1 MSGGVRHHNRPQE
14 IKRYPFE
21 RVCPFEHRLVLT
33 EIVFADSAER
43 AEEIAQAGPNA
54 FHRVAVNFADT
65 IPIIIASPLALTGH
79 VAHGSMF
86 PARLVQMVVGPP
98 FIRVDNRIR
107 PRLRDHKRLQGRTVT
122 VRANLQAK
130 DAAFASDKADNWNAI
145 IVPHAMPA
153 HPVRPAAG
161 PIRRIR
167 VFQALFACILIHLIH
182 FDRGVVE
189 G

>member
-1 MSGGVRHHNRPQE
+1 VSRGARHHNRPQE

-21 RVCPFEHRLVLT
+21 RVGPFEHRLVLT
-33 EIVFADSAER
+33 EIVFANSAER
-43 AEEIAQAGPNA
+43 AEEITQAGPNA

-65 IPIIIASPLALTGH
+65 ISIIITSPLALTGH
-79 VAHGSMF
+79 VAYGRMF
-86 PARLVQMVVGPP
+86 PSRLVQMVVGPP
-98 FIRVDNRIR
+98 FIRVDNRIW
-107 PRLRDHKRLQGRTVT
+107 PRLCDEKRLQGRTVT

-130 DAAFASDKADNWNAI
+130 DAACASDKTDNRKAI

-153 HPVRPAAG
+153 HSVRPAAG
-161 PIRRIR
+161 PIRRIG
-167 VFQALFACILIHLIH
+167 VFQALFARILIHLIH